1 MGRLAM
7 LTTELVVAMAILVAV
22 MIPLCHGLV
31 QQQVLYR
38 AYYYR
43 AVAMGLVDGEMEVL
57 AAGAW
62 RQLSDGSTE
71 YPIQAAAARNLP
83 PGRFMATRT
92 REVIRLEWI
101 PEARH
106 AGGRI
111 IREIPIRQ

>member
-1 MGRLAM
+1 MAM

-43 AVAMGLVDGEMEVL
+43 AVAMELVDGEMEVL

-62 RQLSDGSTE
+62 RQLPEGSTDH
-71 YPIQAAAARNLP
+71 PLRAAAARNLP
-83 PGRFMATRT
+83 PGRFIATRT

-101 PEARH
+101 PEGRR
-106 AGGRI
+106 AGGRVS
-111 IREIPIRQ
+111 REIPIHR